1 MAGNTVLCIHIREPK
16 GCVVD
21 EFKESTTRQETAH
34 QRAILAPPPT
44 HIHLRHFH
52 QLLCHQSGYSVSQ
65 KMYRQGF
72 LAIVPRRL
80 RIKKYIHPLSVYIN
94 AILQNFI
101 ELSLTMTKL
110 FHIKRDHLVTFYIS
124 LEKKREYC
132 DISAT
137 V

>member
-1 MAGNTVLCIHIREPK
+1 MSPIRLQ
-16 GCVVD
+16 C
-21 EFKESTTRQETAH
+21 ESKNV
-34 QRAILAPPPT
+34 PP
-44 HIHLRHFH
+44 R
-52 QLLCHQSGYSVSQ
+52 
-65 KMYRQGF
+65 F

-124 LEKKREYC
+124 LEKNVNT
-132 DISAT
+132 AT
-137 V
+137 SLQQYDRSPKNLAR